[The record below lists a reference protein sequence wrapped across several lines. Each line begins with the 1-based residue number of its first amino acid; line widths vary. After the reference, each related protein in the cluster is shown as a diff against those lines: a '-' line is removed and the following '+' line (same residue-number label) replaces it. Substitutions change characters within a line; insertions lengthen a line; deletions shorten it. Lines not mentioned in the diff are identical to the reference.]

1 MDKSQNTCFQAGQ
14 AKGQTQEKTS
24 NLMEK
29 AGNAGQSAKETCL
42 EAGKQVPAKAQGA
55 ANTAKDAVGLGAKK

>member
-1 MDKSQNTCFQAGQ
+1 MV
-14 AKGQTQEKTS
+14 QEKTS

-42 EAGKQVPAKAQGA
+42 EVQQSFY
-55 ANTAKDAVGLGAKK
+55 